1 MKLDTL
7 KEKKELVS
15 TALLIVSVAAVVLM
29 LFKISGFFN
38 ASARAESAVQVA
50 IKHSRPDSENM
61 TVQSDKSKK
70 VADAL
75 KKANL
80 FSPPAPKKNPITTV
94 MGIFG
99 DEALINGKWYKA
111 GDKVADAKI
120 LAVNPTSV
128 ETEWDGKKK
137 TFNPIDGSSSS
148 GSSGPSRSS
157 RSPGRT
163 SSSSSRPGRPGMVVT
178 EGSRS
183 EGRGGGPP
191 GMGGM
196 TREKMT
202 SMSEAERD
210 KFRGEMRAKYE
221 NMSDGEKEKFR
232 AQMRERFGGIRGA
245 PGGGDG
251 RGRGGRPGGR
261 QPIRINPR

>member
-7 KEKKELVS
+7 KEKKEIVS
-15 TALLIVSVAAVVLM
+15 TALLIISLLAVGLILAKVT
-29 LFKISGFFN
+29 GFFM
-38 ASARAESAVQVA
+38 ASAQAESAVNDA
-50 IKHSRPDSENM
+50 IKHSKPDSKNQ
-61 TVQSDKSKK
+61 TVQSDKLKK

-75 KKANL
+75 KKDNL
-80 FSPPAPKKNPITTV
+80 FSPPVPKKNPITTV

-111 GDKVADAKI
+111 GDKVGDAKI
-120 LAVNPTSV
+120 LSVNSTAV

-137 TFNPIDGSSSS
+137 TFNPIDGGSSS

-157 RSPGRT
+157 RSTARS

-178 EGSRS
+178 QGSKPT
-183 EGRGGGPP
+183 GRGGGPP

-196 TREKMT
+196 SREKMM

-210 KFRGEMRAKYE
+210 KFRSQMKSKYE
-221 NMSDGEKEKFR
+221 NMSDNEKEKFR
-232 AQMRERFGGIRGA
+232 AQMRERFGGR
-245 PGGGDG
+245 PGGGG
-251 RGRGGRPGGR
+251 GPLQARPGGGRGGRR
-261 QPIRINPR
+261 